1 MQQAAMAAVFT
12 AAMILAVPA
21 AASDSNLK
29 KSLDRAATQNAD
41 AMSDGEVRKVD
52 KDAGKITLKH
62 GEIKNIQMP
71 PMTMVFR
78 VKDQA
83 MLGQV
88 KQGDKVRWH
97 ITSTERAVDAT
108 HGFAIAKYNINLSLE
123 PGESETVSFVADAPG
138 VFPYYC
144 TEFCSALHL
153 EMTGY
158 LLVEPR

>member
-78 VKDQA
+78 VKDPA

-88 KQGDKVRWH
+88 KQGDKVRFRVEQQGGALT
-97 ITSTERAVDAT
+97 ITKIERA
-108 HGFAIAKYNINLSLE
+108 N
-123 PGESETVSFVADAPG
+123 
-138 VFPYYC
+138 
-144 TEFCSALHL
+144 
-153 EMTGY
+153 
-158 LLVEPR
+158 